1 MMPPLPPSTLFPYTT
16 LFRSGI
22 ERRATPG
29 LQGPKAHLI
38 QLLCDWQH
46 VVETQACGEQGLMS
60 IPQYHIRNPQG
71 LCNLT
76 HGILTFID
84 HRIIKFAFFA
94 FRKKMSPRTLYS
106 LILIAAMSRN
116 RGGNYPQH
124 ALIGCL

>member
-1 MMPPLPPSTLFPYTT
+1 IPNA
-16 LFRSGI
+16 GI
-22 ERRATPG
+22 ERCATPG

-38 QLLCDWQH
+38 QLLRDWQH

-84 HRIIKFAFFA
+84 HRIIEFALFA

-106 LILIAAMSRN
+106 LILIASSEER
-116 RGGNYPQH
+116 RVGKQ
-124 ALIGCL
+124 

>member
-1 MMPPLPPSTLFPYTT
+1 
-16 LFRSGI
+16 
-22 ERRATPG
+22 
-29 LQGPKAHLI
+29 
-38 QLLCDWQH
+38 
-46 VVETQACGEQGLMS
+46 MS

-116 RGGNYPQH
+116 RGGNYQQH
-124 ALIGCL
+124 ALIEGLCGIGQHSLARYERWRFGQDAALTSVLN